1 MRRVSLPVVFFAC
14 LFLFGCSQKQKSD
27 TQPQPAAPAVI
38 AVRTAPVESRKVDR
52 SISVTGSLLA
62 DESVALSSEVAG
74 RVEAIYVDFGQP
86 VKKGQVVAQLD
97 STEYR
102 LQLERSKAALAQAR
116 AQLGLDPNSDGA
128 PTDTAAIRQA
138 RAQMEDARF
147 KYESAA
153 KLVKTGDISQERFT
167 ELEKALH
174 AREAALEA
182 SLDMMRTQWANIAGL
197 KAEVGLQQKRIN
209 DCSLKAPFDAVVSE
223 KNVSPGQYTKENT
236 TILTLVKTNP
246 LRLRAE
252 LPEAVSGLVKPGS
265 TLVFST
271 DAAPG
276 ITFKATVREL
286 NPSLDPKSRSLM
298 VEARIDGSDA
308 RLRPGMFVGVR
319 LVTQVGTEVTVV
331 PEQALFTL
339 AGLTKV
345 FVVRDGKAREVR
357 LTSPNKMDGWIEVPT
372 DLIRPGETV
381 AVSNL
386 SMLIDGTPVS
396 AGRS

>member
-1 MRRVSLPVVFFAC
+1 MRRLAVSALLLGS
-14 LFLFGCSQKQKSD
+14 LFVGACSQKPKPDS
-27 TQPQPAAPAVI
+27 QPLAAAPIAI
-38 AVRTAPVESRKVDR
+38 AVKTAAVESRKVDR

-74 RVEAIYVDFGQP
+74 RIEAIYVDFGQT

-102 LQLERSKAALAQAR
+102 LQWERSKAALAQAR
-116 AQLGLDPNSDGA
+116 AQLGLDPNADGA

-174 AREAALEA
+174 AREAAQEA

-223 KNVSPGQYTKENT
+223 KNLSAGQYTKENT

-246 LRLRAE
+246 LRLRAD
-252 LPEAVSGLVKPGS
+252 LPETVSGLVKPGS

-276 ITFKATVREL
+276 IVFKATVREL

-308 RLRPGMFVGVR
+308 RLRPGMFVEVR
-319 LVTQVGTEVTVV
+319 LVTQSGADVTVV

-345 FVVRDGKAREVR
+345 FVVRDGKAHEVR
-357 LTSPNKMDGWIEVPT
+357 LISPNKMEGWIEVPT

-386 SMLIDGTPVS
+386 SMLIDGAQVS

>member
-1 MRRVSLPVVFFAC
+1 MRRYAVSAILLGS
-14 LFLFGCSQKQKSD
+14 LFLGACSQKPKADSAPQK
-27 TQPQPAAPAVI
+27 AAPA
-38 AVRTAPVESRKVDR
+38 AVVVKTAAVESRKVDR

-102 LQLERSKAALAQAR
+102 LQLDRAKAALGQAR
-116 AQLGLDPNSDGA
+116 AQLGLDPNSDAA
-128 PTDTAAIRQA
+128 PTDTPAIRQA
-138 RAQMEDARF
+138 RAQTEDAKF

-153 KLVKTGDISQERFT
+153 QLVKTGDISQERFT

-174 AREAALEA
+174 AREAAQEA

-223 KNVSPGQYTKENT
+223 KNLSPGQYTKENT

-252 LPEAVSGLVKPGS
+252 LPETVSGLVKPGS

-271 DAAPG
+271 DAAPD
-276 ITFKATVREL
+276 IVFKATVREL

-308 RLRPGMFVGVR
+308 RLRPGMFVQVR
-319 LVTQVGTEVTVV
+319 LVTQIGTEVTVV

-345 FVVRDGKAREVR
+345 FVVRDGKAHEVR
-357 LTSPNKMDGWIEVPT
+357 LISPNKMDGWIEVPT
-372 DLIRPGETV
+372 DQIRPGETV

-386 SMLIDGTPVS
+386 SMLIDGTQVS
-396 AGRS
+396 ATRS

>member
-1 MRRVSLPVVFFAC
+1 MRRFAVSVLLSGS
-14 LFLFGCSQKQKSD
+14 LFMGACSQKPKAETVSQ
-27 TQPQPAAPAVI
+27 TAAPAAV
-38 AVRTAPVESRKVDR
+38 AVRTAAVESRKVDR

-74 RVEAIYVDFGQP
+74 RVEAIYVDFGQS
-86 VKKGQVVAQLD
+86 VKRGQVVAQLD

-102 LQLERSKAALAQAR
+102 LQLDRAKAALGQAR
-116 AQLGLDPNSDGA
+116 AQLSLDPNSDAA
-128 PTDTAAIRQA
+128 PTDTPAIRQA

-167 ELEKALH
+167 ELEKSLH

-197 KAEVGLQQKRIN
+197 KADVGLQQKRIN
-209 DCSLKAPFDAVVSE
+209 DCSLKAPFDGVVSE
-223 KNVSPGQYTKENT
+223 KNISPGQYTKDNT

-276 ITFKATVREL
+276 VVFKATVHEL
-286 NPSLDPKSRSLM
+286 NPSLDAKSRSLM

-308 RLRPGMFVGVR
+308 RLRPGMFVQVR
-319 LVTQVGTEVTVV
+319 LVTQIGTEVTVV

-357 LTSPNKMDGWIEVPT
+357 LISPNKMAGWIEVPT
-372 DLIRPGETV
+372 DQIRPGETV
-381 AVSNL
+381 AISNL
-386 SMLIDGTPVS
+386 SMLIDGTQVS
-396 AGRS
+396 ATRS